1 MEKIKFSVSICVYG
15 GDNPEHFEL
24 ALESIFNQTLPPDE
38 VVLFVDGAVG
48 EKTACI
54 IEKYESRHDSFRVIR
69 SEKNVGHGNA
79 RRACME
85 NCRYDYIALMD
96 ADDIC
101 TNDRF
106 EKQINTFLNDKTL
119 SIVGGQIEEFIDV
132 PPNTV
137 GKRTVPLKDA
147 DIKEYMKKRCPMN
160 QVTVMFKKEDI
171 NSVGGYIDWYCEEDY
186 YLWIRMAIAGLKFC
200 NVADNLVFVRVGNE
214 MYKRRGGCR
223 YFASEAKLQRY
234 MFKHKIIG
242 VGRYLF
248 NVTER
253 LILQVLMP
261 NSLRGWVFKKLARE
275 KAED

>member
-15 GDNPEHFEL
+15 GDNPEYFEI

-38 VVLFVDGAVG
+38 VVLFVDGAIG
-48 EKTACI
+48 EKTEYI
-54 IEKYESRHDSFRVIR
+54 IEKYESRHDNFRVIR

-85 NCRYDYIALMD
+85 NCCYDYIALMD

-101 TNDRF
+101 TNNRF

-132 PPNTV
+132 PQNTV
-137 GKRTVPLKDA
+137 GKRTVPLKDT

-200 NVADNLVFVRVGNE
+200 NIDDNLVFVRVGNE
-214 MYKRRGGCR
+214 MYQRRGGGK
-223 YFASEAKLQRY
+223 YFASEAKLQWY
-234 MFKHKIIG
+234 MFRHKLIG
-242 VGRYLF
+242 VGRFLF

-261 NSLRGWVFKKLARE
+261 NSLRGWVFKNLARE
-275 KAED
+275 KAE

>member
-15 GDNPEHFEL
+15 GDNPEYFEI

-38 VVLFVDGAVG
+38 VVLFVDGAIG
-48 EKTACI
+48 EKTEYI
-54 IEKYESRHDSFRVIR
+54 IEKYESRHDNFRVIR

-85 NCRYDYIALMD
+85 NCCYDYIALMD

-101 TNDRF
+101 TNNRF

-119 SIVGGQIEEFIDV
+119 SIVGGQIKEFIDV
-132 PPNTV
+132 PQNTV
-137 GKRTVPLKDA
+137 GKRTVPLKDT

-200 NVADNLVFVRVGNE
+200 NIDDNLVFVRVGNE
-214 MYKRRGGCR
+214 MYQRRGGGK
-223 YFASEAKLQRY
+223 YFASEAKLQWY
-234 MFKHKIIG
+234 MFRHKLIG
-242 VGRYLF
+242 VGRFLF

-261 NSLRGWVFKKLARE
+261 NSLRGWVFKNLARE
-275 KAED
+275 KAE